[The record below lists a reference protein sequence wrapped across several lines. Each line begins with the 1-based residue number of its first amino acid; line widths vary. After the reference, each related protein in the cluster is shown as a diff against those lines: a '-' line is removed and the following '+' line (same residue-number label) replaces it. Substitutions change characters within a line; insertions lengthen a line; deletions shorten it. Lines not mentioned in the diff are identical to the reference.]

1 MKNYPNLSREERG
14 NMIRGAM
21 MRLTDGRDLEIP
33 QAPPRVRLPLL
44 LANRRLRP
52 VRARPASRR
61 VPNRAEAMDGTV
73 VVAATDADQGLTR
86 RIAPM
91 SIMRGWILRPAT
103 RVSM

>member
-21 MRLTDGRDLEIP
+21 MRLDDGRDLEIP
-33 QAPPRVRLPLL
+33 QAQPRVRLRHLWPT
-44 LANRRLRP
+44 ADSDQFGRDPHRG
-52 VRARPASRR
+52 R

-73 VVAATDADQGLTR
+73 AVAATDADQGLTR

-91 SIMRGWILRPAT
+91 SIHAGLDPPAPRRG
-103 RVSM
+103 